1 MPLDYKDAM
10 FEFRTMFDGGDAWGS
25 TMGMWFAIADEIYH
39 NREFDV
45 PESWQFRPSLIGP
58 TNEPDD
64 YATVIVEDMTDDA
77 LQRLGA
83 VIHRYAGVLQRAGV
97 DY

>member
-1 MPLDYKDAM
+1 MLDYKDAM
-10 FEFRTMFDGGDAWGS
+10 SEFRTMFDGGDAWDS
-25 TMGMWFAIADEIYH
+25 TMNMWFAIAEEMYH

-45 PESWQFRPSLIGP
+45 PESWQFRPSPFGNGNDP
-58 TNEPDD
+58 ND
-64 YATVIVEDMTDDA
+64 YATAIVEDMTDDA
-77 LQRLGA
+77 LRHLGA